1 MGLFE
6 KKFCDICGEKISLLG
21 NRKLED
27 GNICKDCAN
36 KLSPFFSER
45 KKSTLE
51 EIKQQLA
58 YREQNKQNLASFNAT
73 RTIGNEWKVIIDD
86 NQRKFVVTR
95 KNDFRAENADIID
108 ISAVNNVRYEV
119 DEDRTERYQT
129 DSEGNRRSYNPP
141 QYDYDYDIKMYIFV
155 NHPYFNEI
163 EFQINPSSCDSRY
176 SEEFRR
182 YEQIANE
189 MVMALGGNPMGGN
202 MGGGFQQPMN
212 GGYQQQN
219 MGYQQPMQGGY
230 QQQNN
235 MGYQQQ
241 QPMNAGYQ
249 QQNMGYQQ
257 QQPMNGGYQ
266 QQNNMGYQQPMQ
278 QQPMQQGGFQQGAAA
293 GGQWFCQNCG
303 TPNTTN
309 FCQNCGK
316 PRG

>member
-58 YREQNKQNLASFNAT
+58 YREQNKQNLQSFNAT

-95 KNDFRAENADIID
+95 SNDFRSANADIID
-108 ISAVNNVRYEV
+108 LSAVNNVRYEV
-119 DEDRTERYQT
+119 EEDRTERYTT

-141 QYDYDYDIKMYIFV
+141 QYDYDYRIYMYIFV

-163 EFQINPSSCDSRY
+163 KFEVTTSSCDSRY
-176 SEEFRR
+176 EEEFRR
-182 YEQIANE
+182 AEQIAND
-189 MVMALGGNPMGGN
+189 MVMALGGNPMGG
-202 MGGGFQQPMN
+202 G
-212 GGYQQQN
+212 
-219 MGYQQPMQGGY
+219 MQGGF
-230 QQQNN
+230 QQNN
-235 MGYQQQ
+235 MGYQQNN
-241 QPMNAGYQ
+241 MGYQ

-266 QQNNMGYQQPMQ
+266 QQNMGYQQQQPMNGGYQQQNMGYQQNNMQHGGYQ
-278 QQPMQQGGFQQGAAA
+278 QQNNMGGYQQQNNMNNNMG
-293 GGQWFCQNCG
+293 GGQWFCPNCG

-316 PRG
+316 PR

>member
-6 KKFCDICGEKISLLG
+6 KKFCDVCGEKISLLG

-45 KKSTLE
+45 KKSTLA

-58 YREQNKQNLASFNAT
+58 YREQNRQNLQSFNAT
-73 RTIGNEWKVIIDD
+73 RTIGTDWKIIIDD
-86 NQRKFVVTR
+86 NQRKFVVSR

-119 DEDRTERYQT
+119 EEDRTERYTT

-141 QYDYDYDIKMYIFV
+141 QYDYDYRIFMYIFV

-163 EFQINPSSCDSRY
+163 KFEITPSSCDSRY

-182 YEQIANE
+182 YEQIAND
-189 MVMALGGNPMGGN
+189 MVIALGGNAMG
-202 MGGGFQQPMN
+202 
-212 GGYQQQN
+212 GGYQQP
-219 MGYQQPMQGGY
+219 MGGGYQQPMQGGY
-230 QQQNN
+230 QQQN

-241 QPMNAGYQ
+241 PMQGGYQ

-257 QQPMNGGYQ
+257 QQPMQGGYQ
-266 QQNNMGYQQPMQ
+266 QQNMGYQQ
-278 QQPMQQGGFQQGAAA
+278 QQPMQGGYQQQNQYQQAPQ
-293 GGQWFCQNCG
+293 GGQWFCTNCG
-303 TPNTTN
+303 TPNTTA

-316 PRG
+316 PRQ